1 MLLLMST
8 RYRSSHHD
16 LHPFRCSVRL
26 HRQRCLQSQLKWLT
40 RRHEGSPVAA
50 HIFTSQAGP
59 MDQMTVS
66 GIMMLGSS
74 RALWRHTFFL
84 LPLPRCFTV
93 RLISHARAHCRLPR
107 GPVRGD
113 IGSMPGWSCHCNATA
128 THIAPVRTQH
138 APVTGTSTYARKS
151 WGGHP
156 RCDLAPLTTSFGTV
170 GQWERQHL
178 AMAGSRQLH
187 LPLNATA
194 HSAARPIYHLHTC
207 GEVRGVMYH
216 RAWLYGRM

>member
-74 RALWRHTFFL
+74 RALWRHTYFYFIATSKVL
-84 LPLPRCFTV
+84 HRAVDITRSSSLAASTWTCLWGYGRHARLVLPLQRN
-93 RLISHARAHCRLPR
+93 SHPH
-107 GPVRGD
+107 
-113 IGSMPGWSCHCNATA
+113 
-128 THIAPVRTQH
+128 RT
-138 APVTGTSTYARKS
+138 
-151 WGGHP
+151 
-156 RCDLAPLTTSFGTV
+156 C
-170 GQWERQHL
+170 E
-178 AMAGSRQLH
+178 
-187 LPLNATA
+187 N
-194 HSAARPIYHLHTC
+194 AARSSHRYIHIRP
-207 GEVRGVMYH
+207 EVVGWAPPV
-216 RAWLYGRM
+216 